1 MSDKTSFTFL
11 IRSDERLALKRLA
24 MMTERSEGATLRWL
38 IRNAARDLK
47 AEATVENNASNAN
60 VVISNA
66 TA

>member
-1 MSDKTSFTFL
+1 
-11 IRSDERLALKRLA
+11 
-24 MMTERSEGATLRWL
+24 LRWL